1 LYNVYEANAWAY
13 SARMPL
19 VFGIGLAPLLQ
30 WLVVPVATLLIVRA
44 WVARTRAT
52 WKR

>member
-1 LYNVYEANAWAY
+1 
-13 SARMPL
+13 MPL

-44 WVARTRAT
+44 WDRTHAHKAPGALHNRLHGGGNH
-52 WKR
+52 